1 MHLLHRAR
9 FAFVI
14 LLWAV
19 GCGRSSA
26 PAPVRSEP
34 FAPPETSP
42 EAARIQVVS
51 DPERPT
57 LKLVHRAGD
66 PEGGVAMA
74 VFTEGGSRSTIG
86 LLALLHA
93 RLTTQE
99 NLSVRAFSTGLVVS
113 ALTPSAALATEAMKR
128 FSGALRAPLGKEE
141 RVEIL
146 ADKLLAKL
154 PKVDS
159 RIDGCLGVL
168 GGDEPSREPFT
179 QRELEKI
186 RSEHAVSMRVGW
198 GALGSPELLSAVQ
211 KTHQDQSWPK
221 GSMVSVP
228 SFDASHL
235 KQKTGP
241 LRQIRFALATPR
253 VNEALVALEELE
265 DREHPLRAHLAAE
278 AGRYGLATSR
288 IAVQPFGACL
298 ALTLDQE
305 PGARAPKA
313 EDLAALIRVTQKEL
327 SFALDVAA
335 PKRGSATTLLTP
347 ETAQDALALA
357 AWTAPPS
364 PVLQG
369 EYSSAEVVLG
379 SSDGL
384 SVSAISKELAR
395 LEKRELGEHLE
406 IRRKDE
412 AGQGESWLLLASP
425 CGTAPESVRESG
437 FRELTV
443 RSLALDFDG
452 VDDVTVEPWATPT
465 AMGLLAHAP
474 RRYGESTR
482 HHAMRIARTLGR
494 ALGGDALDGREVA
507 AARARLISEVGDA
520 PGPKLALDVM
530 SGGKPSLFEPR
541 GNSEAL
547 SNASSADVERVRAE
561 LASEPLRV
569 AFLDNSGQDQAG
581 AVREALGI
589 WLDRSTNEKA
599 RCPSAAPAAA
609 KPGVW
614 TLVSPSDGVVPRT
627 YIGLPTSG
635 SVEAGRGLVFLL
647 EREGGFLTK
656 GLLEPGLALTASPR
670 YLGSEGGG
678 LFLFELGAERDRL
691 EDAEKQ
697 LRAILHRLSERGLT
711 SAELELVQK
720 EQARRDQELRRLPR
734 GRIVELWSGPS
745 RPLSR
750 EQLLEHLRHFRA
762 AEHRIFRVRT
772 ER

>member
-1 MHLLHRAR
+1 MHPLHKAR

-19 GCGRSSA
+19 GCGRGSA
-26 PAPVRSEP
+26 PGPVRTAP
-34 FAPPETSP
+34 FAPHEKSP
-42 EAARIQVVS
+42 EAARIQIVS

-66 PEGGVAMA
+66 PEGGLALA
-74 VFTEGGSRSTIG
+74 VFTEGGTRSTVA

-93 RLTTQE
+93 RLASQE
-99 NLSVRAFSTGLVVS
+99 NLSVRAFSTGLVVA
-113 ALTPSAALATEAMKR
+113 ALTPSPSAASEAMKR
-128 FSGALRAPLGKEE
+128 FAGALEAPLAKAE
-141 RVEIL
+141 RIELL
-146 ADKLLAKL
+146 ADNLLAKL
-154 PKVDS
+154 PKLESKV
-159 RIDGCLGVL
+159 DGCLGVL
-168 GGDEPSREPFT
+168 GGDEPSRQPYT
-179 QRELEKI
+179 PRELERI
-186 RSEHAVSMRVGW
+186 RGEHAVSMRVGW
-198 GALGSPELLSAVQ
+198 GALGPPELLSAVQ
-211 KTHQDQSWPK
+211 KTHQEQTWPK
-221 GSMVSVP
+221 GSMVPAP
-228 SFDASHL
+228 SFESDQV
-235 KQKTGP
+235 KQTTGP
-241 LRQIRFALATPR
+241 QRQIRLAIATPR
-253 VNEALVALEELE
+253 VDEALVALEELE

-278 AGRYGLATSR
+278 AGRFGLAMSR
-288 IAVQPFGACL
+288 ITVQPFGACL

-305 PGARAPKA
+305 PGARTPKA
-313 EDLAALIRVTQKEL
+313 EDLAALIRVTRKEL
-327 SFALDVAA
+327 GFALDIAA

-347 ETAQDALALA
+347 ETALDALALA

-364 PVLQG
+364 PGLVG
-369 EYSSAEVVLG
+369 ESSSAEVILG
-379 SSDGL
+379 STDGL
-384 SVSAISKELAR
+384 SVSAIAKELAR

-412 AGQGESWLLLASP
+412 AGQGESWLLIASP
-425 CGTAPESVRESG
+425 CGTAPESLRETG

-452 VDDVTVEPWATPT
+452 VDDVTVEPWATPS
-465 AMGLLAHAP
+465 AVGLLAHAP
-474 RRYGESTR
+474 RRYGESSR

-507 AARARLISEVGDA
+507 AARARLLSEVGEA
-520 PGPKLALDVM
+520 PGPKLALEVM

-569 AFLDNSGQDQAG
+569 AFLDNSGEDQAP

-589 WLDRSTNEKA
+589 WLDRGANEKA
-599 RCPSAAPAAA
+599 RCPSPAPAAA

-614 TLVSPSDGVVPRT
+614 TLVSPSEGVVPRT
-627 YIGLPTSG
+627 YIGVPTSG
-635 SVEAGRGLVFLL
+635 AIEAGRGLVFLL
-647 EREGGFLTK
+647 EREGGFLTR
-656 GLLEPGLALTASPR
+656 GLLEPGLALTAAPR
-670 YLGSEGGG
+670 FLGSEGGG

-720 EQARRDQELRRLPR
+720 EQVRRDQELRRGPR
-734 GRIVELWSGPS
+734 GRVVELLSGPG

-750 EQLLEHLRHFRA
+750 EQIEAHLRRFRA